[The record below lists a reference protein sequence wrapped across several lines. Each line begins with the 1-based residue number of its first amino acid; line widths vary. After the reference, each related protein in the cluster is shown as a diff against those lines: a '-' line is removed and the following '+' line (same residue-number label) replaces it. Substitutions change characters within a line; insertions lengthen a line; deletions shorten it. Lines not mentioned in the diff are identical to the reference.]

1 MSLNELTAVVP
12 PSTINLRLGS
22 NAVALKT
29 PPEFIDILPVAIYAC
44 DARGRVLWF
53 NRRAVDMWGRVPRI
67 GDDTELFCG
76 SHKLY
81 FNGRLISR
89 DETPMA
95 MVLRTG
101 EPIHGVEGIVERPD
115 GSRLWATVHIDPI
128 KNELG
133 ELLGAINCFHDTTAT
148 HEAQAAL
155 QQHQKDLED
164 FFDNAAV
171 GMHLVG
177 PDGTI
182 LRANKSELDLLG
194 YQASEYIGR
203 NIKDFHADGAVIND
217 ILCRLSNGEH
227 LDKYPARLRAKD
239 GSIRDVLITSS
250 VQFRDGK
257 FINTRCITLDV
268 TAWKKANEELA
279 EQHQRF
285 AATYEHA
292 DIGITEVDA
301 AGRRLRVNKAAC
313 EILGLPREKLVGT
326 SPYDIMTVNDGE
338 HDRDQHERM
347 VAGSLDRYTA
357 QSRYIRPDGK
367 IVWIDLMGS
376 AVRDAQG
383 RFLYSVRVFKDVT
396 AAKQAAQ
403 ALAESRQRLIAT
415 YENAGVAISEV
426 DEDGRLL
433 HVNETACKITGYS
446 REELLKLSVFDVTH
460 PDDRDPDFERFRQQV
475 DNGGQAKTVEKR
487 LIRKDGR
494 IIWVAITSSTIR
506 DSEGRFLYGIRVM
519 QDVTERRR
527 ADERLRESEHRFR
540 ELIEALPAAVYTTD
554 AEGRIT
560 FYNQAAIELSGRRP
574 VVGSDEWCVTWKL
587 YNTDGSALP
596 HDECPMA
603 IALKEGRPV
612 RGVEAIAE
620 RPDGTRVPFIPYPT
634 PLRDADGSITGAVN
648 MLVDISERKQSE
660 ANQRV
665 LLDELNHRVKN
676 NMQMLHS
683 LLRTAQRETEDAG
696 ARTVLANATDRIGA
710 MAAAQQ
716 VLYRAGAS
724 MGYDARHFLE
734 AVCDSAR
741 SMLSRAIDLRIA
753 ACTDNMLSNDTAMP
767 LALIIHELIINAAK
781 HGLNGRDRGSIQVS
795 LTSSDESYLLTV
807 EDDGPG
813 FVLEHVRK
821 RSSGLGLV
829 FGLARQLGGTLKVEK
844 NRGARC
850 IVEFS
855 EKGL

>member
-1 MSLNELTAVVP
+1 MSLNELTAVPAP
-12 PSTINLRLGS
+12 PINLQPGS
-22 NAVALKT
+22 NAAALKT
-29 PPEFIDILPVAIYAC
+29 PPGFIDSLPVAIYAC

-53 NRRAVDMWGRVPRI
+53 NRRAADLWGRVPRI

-95 MVLRTG
+95 LVLRTG
-101 EPIHGVEGIVERPD
+101 EPMHGIEGIVERPD
-115 GSRLWATVHIDPI
+115 GSRIWATVHIDPI
-128 KNELG
+128 KNDAG
-133 ELLGAINCFHDTTAT
+133 EILGAINCFHDTTAE
-148 HEAQAAL
+148 HEAQVAL
-155 QQHQKDLED
+155 QQHHKDLED
-164 FFDNAAV
+164 FFNDAAV
-171 GMHLVG
+171 GLHLVG

-182 LRANKSELDLLG
+182 LRANKAQLDLLG
-194 YQASEYIGR
+194 YDASEYIGR
-203 NIKDFHADGAVIND
+203 NITEFHADEPVIAD
-217 ILCRLSNGEH
+217 ILRRLKKGQR
-227 LDKYPARLRAKD
+227 LDKCPARLRAKD

-250 VQFRDGK
+250 VQFRDSK
-257 FINTRCITLDV
+257 FINARCITVDI
-268 TAWKKANEELA
+268 TEWKKANQELA

-326 SPYDIMTVNDGE
+326 SPYDIMNVNDGD
-338 HDRDQHERM
+338 HDREQHERM
-347 VAGSLDRYTA
+347 VAGDLDRYTA

-367 IVWIDLMGS
+367 VAWIDLMGS

-396 AAKQAAQ
+396 ASKQAAQ

-426 DEDGRLL
+426 DENGRLL
-433 HVNETACKITGYS
+433 HVNEAACRITGYS

-475 DNGGQAKTVEKR
+475 DSGGQPKTIEKR
-487 LIRKDGR
+487 LIRKDGQ

-506 DSEGRFLYGIRVM
+506 DSDGRFLYGIRVM
-519 QDVTERRR
+519 QDISDRRR
-527 ADERLRESEHRFR
+527 ADEKLRDSEHRFR

-554 AEGRIT
+554 ADGRVT
-560 FYNQAAIELSGRRP
+560 FYNQAAIELSGSRP
-574 VVGSDEWCVTWKL
+574 VVGSDQWCVTWKL
-587 YNTDGSALP
+587 YNTDGSVLP
-596 HDECPMA
+596 HDQCPMA
-603 IALKEGRPV
+603 VVLQEGRPV

-634 PLRDADGSITGAVN
+634 PLRDADGNMIGAVN

-660 ANQRV
+660 TSQRV

-696 ARTVLANATDRIGA
+696 ARAVLANATDRIGA

-741 SMLSRAIDLRIA
+741 SMLSRSIDLRIV
-753 ACTDNMLSNDTAMP
+753 ACTEDLLSNDTAMP

-781 HGLNGRDRGSIQVS
+781 HGLHGRDKGSIRIS
-795 LTSSDESYLLTV
+795 LTSRDESYFLTV

-813 FVLEHVRK
+813 FVLEQVRK

-850 IVEFS
+850 TVEFA